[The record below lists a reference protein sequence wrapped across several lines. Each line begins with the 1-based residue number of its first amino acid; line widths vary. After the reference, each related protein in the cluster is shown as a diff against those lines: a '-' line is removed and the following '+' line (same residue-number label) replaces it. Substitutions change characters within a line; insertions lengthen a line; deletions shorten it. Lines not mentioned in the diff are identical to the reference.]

1 MIHTG
6 PWFSKLELKFMG
18 SLWELGNIPTSRFPQ
33 AKWVFLQE
41 TELES
46 GQLARKVEG
55 RLHFSSSTSWAG
67 ALTRARK
74 DTFIPG
80 SPGPYPM
87 HRTSLDVK
95 KLDKVV
101 NFILRDFYCNKNRSI
116 NDA

>member
-1 MIHTG
+1 MFCTG

-18 SLWELGNIPTSRFPQ
+18 SLWELGNIPTSRFTQ
-33 AKWVFLQE
+33 AKWVFPAGDS
-41 TELES
+41 LES
-46 GQLARKVEG
+46 GQLARKAEC

-67 ALTRARK
+67 ALTEARK
-74 DTFIPG
+74 DAFVPG

-101 NFILRDFYCNKNRSI
+101 NFILRDFYCNKNRYI